1 MIAAVLGLI
10 CLALL
15 GVSVRLFYS
24 GMRKSGEERILQRL
38 GQVQETSA
46 LTPSSRDWLD
56 RLLLRA
62 GIERRNDRLLI
73 WLVIGLLTALL
84 CGRILGWAAGVG
96 LVLLAP
102 LLIWLYLGW
111 RYRRRLLRMI
121 EQLPVLLDHSVRSLK
136 AGRTLNDA
144 VLGAIDASRDPLHG
158 ALQRVRRNVQ
168 MGVSLD
174 DAMSDLAELYEQDE
188 LRLFA
193 LGLRI
198 NHRYG
203 GNASE
208 LLENLIK
215 LIREREQGSRQLR
228 AMTGETRMTATVLG
242 LLPVAMAGYFLISN
256 PNYLL
261 SMWQDGNGQL
271 LLLGAF
277 ILQVVGCL
285 VLWRML
291 RSI

>member
-1 MIAAVLGLI
+1 
-10 CLALL
+10 
-15 GVSVRLFYS
+15 
-24 GMRKSGEERILQRL
+24 L
-38 GQVQETSA
+38 GQVQVTSA

-56 RLLLRA
+56 RLLQRA

-102 LLIWLYLGW
+102 LLIWLFLGW
-111 RYRRRLLRMI
+111 RYLRRLQRMI

-174 DAMSDLAELYEQDE
+174 GAMSDLAELY
-188 LRLFA
+188 
-193 LGLRI
+193 
-198 NHRYG
+198 
-203 GNASE
+203 
-208 LLENLIK
+208 
-215 LIREREQGSRQLR
+215 
-228 AMTGETRMTATVLG
+228 
-242 LLPVAMAGYFLISN
+242 
-256 PNYLL
+256 
-261 SMWQDGNGQL
+261 
-271 LLLGAF
+271 
-277 ILQVVGCL
+277 
-285 VLWRML
+285 
-291 RSI
+291 

>member
-38 GQVQETSA
+38 GQVQESSA
-46 LTPSSRDWLD
+46 LSPSRRDWLD
-56 RLLLRA
+56 RLLQRA

-73 WLVIGLLTALL
+73 WLAIGLLTALL

-111 RYRRRLLRMI
+111 RYRRRVQRMI

-242 LLPVAMAGYFLISN
+242 LLPVGMAGYFLISN

-261 SMWQDGNGQL
+261 AMWQDGNGQF